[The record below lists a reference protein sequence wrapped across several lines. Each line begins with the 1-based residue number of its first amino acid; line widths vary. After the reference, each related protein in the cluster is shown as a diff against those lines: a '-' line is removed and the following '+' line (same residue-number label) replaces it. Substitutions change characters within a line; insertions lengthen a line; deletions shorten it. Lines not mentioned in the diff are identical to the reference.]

1 MANTLCGTITHY
13 YDKIGVAVVDIKKTL
28 EVGDKIKLIGHD
40 QEFEQEVAS
49 MQTEHQQIK
58 SAKKGLSIG
67 LKVDQPVKEGTKVFL
82 VST

>member
-1 MANTLCGTITHY
+1 
-13 YDKIGVAVVDIKKTL
+13 
-28 EVGDKIKLIGHD
+28 
-40 QEFEQEVAS
+40 